1 MKTILF
7 DLDGTL
13 LPMSLEHFTKN
24 YCKQLSVFF
33 ADLIDGK
40 QLITHV
46 LSATNAMLHNQ
57 ENRRNEEVFI
67 EHLATLIPGDIQ
79 VYIERFSS
87 FYDSAFLNL
96 QEILPPHPQIA
107 ATIKILKEKNYQLV
121 VATNPIFP
129 IKANIHRLNWAGLD
143 AADFSYISSFEN
155 NCYCKPN
162 PAYFREVLTSIN
174 ELPENCLMVGND
186 VQEDLAARNLGIKT
200 YLIDDHIIHRGG
212 EIVTDYRGSYTDF
225 FDFAAKLPPVPL
237 SI

>member
-13 LPMSLEHFTKN
+13 LPMSLEQFTKN
-24 YCKQLSVFF
+24 YCKQLSIFF

-129 IKANIHRLNWAGLD
+129 IKANIHRLNWAGL
-143 AADFSYISSFEN
+143 I
-155 NCYCKPN
+155 
-162 PAYFREVLTSIN
+162 LTSIN
-174 ELPENCLMVGND
+174 ESPENCLLVGND
-186 VQEDLAARNLGIKT
+186 VQEDLAARKVGIKT

-225 FDFAAKLPPVPL
+225 FDFAAKLPPV
-237 SI
+237 SQRI